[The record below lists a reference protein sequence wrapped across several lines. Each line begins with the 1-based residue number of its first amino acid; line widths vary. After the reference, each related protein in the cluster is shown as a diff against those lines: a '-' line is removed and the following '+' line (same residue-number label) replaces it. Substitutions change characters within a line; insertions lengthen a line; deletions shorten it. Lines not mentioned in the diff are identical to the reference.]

1 MTKRILTE
9 ASGSMVSSYMI
20 KAIRESGNISIAS
33 DISAQCSAIV
43 LADEFITFPPKNDPN
58 LWEKIEK
65 LLIDNRVDVVIPS
78 FDEMLLGWAER
89 KTLFLDKGIEILISD
104 IETIKVFQDKWST
117 YEFFK
122 ANSIP
127 CADSSLEPIYPFIKP
142 REGRGSV
149 GIFVEHDPI
158 LRADKFDSSCI
169 SQKILTG
176 VEYTI
181 DCLFD
186 TLGNPIYIV
195 PRKRL
200 GVSNGKSTG
209 GEIEL
214 NEIIHKGVMDIAK
227 SIKFIGPINVQCFL
241 DGEEINFVEINPRIA
256 GGMALGFA
264 GTENWIPLFLNILAG
279 ETEFAPQ
286 KVQNHLKMYRTY
298 QEVFTQ

>member
-20 KAIRESGNISIAS
+20 KAIRDSGNISIAS
-33 DISAQCSAIV
+33 DISSQCSAIV
-43 LADEFITFPPKNDPN
+43 LADEFITFPSKNDPD
-58 LWEKIEK
+58 LWNKIEK

-89 KTLFLDKGIEILISD
+89 KALFLKYGIEVLISD

-117 YEFFK
+117 YQFFK
-122 ANSIP
+122 ANGIP
-127 CADSSLEPIYPFIKP
+127 CAESSLQPIYPFIKP

-149 GIFVEHDPI
+149 GIFIEHDST
-158 LRADKFDSSCI
+158 LRADKFDLSCI

-186 TLGNPIYIV
+186 TKGDPIYIV

-200 GVSNGKSTG
+200 GVSNGKSTS

-214 NEIIHKGVMDIAK
+214 NEKIHNGVVDIAK
-227 SIKFIGPINVQCFL
+227 SIQFIGPINVQCFI
-241 DGEEINFVEINPRIA
+241 DGDSIHFVEVNPRIA

-264 GTENWIPLFLNILAG
+264 GTENWVPLFLKILAG
-279 ETEFAPQ
+279 ETEFSPIQ
-286 KVQNHLKMYRTY
+286 VKNNLKMYRTY
-298 QEVFTQ
+298 LEVFTQ

>member
-1 MTKRILTE
+1 MLKRILIE
-9 ASGSMVSSYMI
+9 ASGSSVSSYMI
-20 KAIRESGNISIAS
+20 TAIQESGHIAIAS
-33 DISAQCSAIV
+33 DISTDCAAFV
-43 LADEFITFPPKNDPN
+43 LADEFITFPSKNDPN

-78 FDEMLLGWAER
+78 FDEMLLGWAEH
-89 KTLFLDKGIEILISD
+89 KAQFLDEGIEILISD
-104 IETIKVFQDKWST
+104 SETIKVFQDKWST

-122 ANSIP
+122 ANNIP

-149 GIFVEHDPI
+149 GIFIEHEPI
-158 LRADKFDSSCI
+158 LRANKFDSSCI

-176 VEYTI
+176 IEYTI

-186 TLGNPIYIV
+186 TFGNPIYIV

-200 GVSNGKSTG
+200 GVSNGKSTS

-214 NEIIHKGVMDIAK
+214 NEMIRKGVMDIANL
-227 SIKFIGPINVQCFL
+227 IKFIGPINVQCFL
-241 DGEEINFVEINPRIA
+241 DDEKINFVEINPRIA

-264 GTENWIPLFLNILAG
+264 GTENWVPLFLDILTG
-279 ETEFAPQ
+279 ETAFKPLQ
-286 KVQNHLKMYRTY
+286 IQNHLKMYRTY